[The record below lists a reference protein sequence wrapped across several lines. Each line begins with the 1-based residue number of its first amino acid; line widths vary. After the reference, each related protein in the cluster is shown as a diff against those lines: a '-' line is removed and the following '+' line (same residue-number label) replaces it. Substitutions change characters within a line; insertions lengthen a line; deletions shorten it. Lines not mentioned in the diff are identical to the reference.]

1 MRGQNSKI
9 WTAEELLT
17 ACELARE
24 FNYNKK
30 IYPLIATDLER
41 TSQGVRAA
49 VQRVRLG
56 ESCFQYNPSKQDSRF
71 LAFMNE
77 DAVVKDYFAPEPL
90 LTPKKEVK
98 EEIKIV
104 HEKVRKRGF
113 SFSIGWGL
121 LKITR

>member
-1 MRGQNSKI
+1 
-9 WTAEELLT
+9 
-17 ACELARE
+17 
-24 FNYNKK
+24 
-30 IYPLIATDLER
+30 
-41 TSQGVRAA
+41 
-49 VQRVRLG
+49 
-56 ESCFQYNPSKQDSRF
+56 
-71 LAFMNE
+71 MNE